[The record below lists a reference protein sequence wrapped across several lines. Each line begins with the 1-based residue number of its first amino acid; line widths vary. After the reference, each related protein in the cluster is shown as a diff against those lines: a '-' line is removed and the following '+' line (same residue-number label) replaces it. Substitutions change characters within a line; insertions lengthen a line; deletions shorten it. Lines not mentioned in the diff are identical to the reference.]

1 MEELIQIMK
10 RFAASGWNMLARPA
24 QDWLDGTGDKSEL
37 ITAIAAAD
45 RECGRCG
52 CEFDPLYKRAL
63 ELQELI

>member
-10 RFAASGWNMLARPA
+10 RFAASSWDMLARPA
-24 QDWLDGTGDKSEL
+24 QDWLDGTGDKGEL

-45 RECGRCG
+45 RECGSCG

>member
-1 MEELIQIMK
+1 MK
-10 RFAASGWNMLARPA
+10 RFAGVGLDMLARPA
-24 QDWLDGTGDKSEL
+24 QDWLDGTGDKGEL

-45 RECGRCG
+45 RECGSCG